1 MNAYDIR
8 KRYMYAIRLSSISW
22 LERSWVNTS
31 KSILCFL
38 LCSVI
43 PAKIFSSSLLLKIG
57 AWHAINKA
65 SIKFRPAVHGI
76 YLASSISD
84 SPTNF
89 PPNVLVAK
97 WQKSL
102 IFSFCQIKANPIY
115 FALSSNWIR
124 SVPSGP
130 TAKPFWT
137 NFAII
142 KVTRLVN
149 MRAYDVRCF
158 SGSFD
163 RPKGQLVSKCLVGIF
178 ISPKTRTK
186 KFNFKAMVLQVELF

>member
-1 MNAYDIR
+1 MLATHRTHRSLAIKNRSVWMNAYDIR

-142 KVTRLVN
+142 KVTRLVIRSV
-149 MRAYDVRCF
+149 MA
-158 SGSFD
+158 
-163 RPKGQLVSKCLVGIF
+163 
-178 ISPKTRTK
+178 
-186 KFNFKAMVLQVELF
+186 